1 MNLLKSGIFGDLQA
15 RLYSVE
21 FQKGRLPHNHIL
33 LWLSPNCKIRPYDI
47 DQLVL
52 AEIPCPDSEPELHDL
67 VKQYDSWPVRTL
79 PPQQSL
85 HARRA
90 KIWRCSKMFPE
101 EFIQAT
107 EQGQDGYPKYRGRTP
122 EDGGHTL
129 AIRKN
134 INGQE
139 IHQVIDNE

>member
-1 MNLLKSGIFGDLQA
+1 
-15 RLYSVE
+15 
-21 FQKGRLPHNHIL
+21 
-33 LWLSPNCKIRPYDI
+33 
-47 DQLVL
+47 
-52 AEIPCPDSEPELHDL
+52 
-67 VKQYDSWPVRTL
+67 
-79 PPQQSL
+79 
-85 HARRA
+85 
-90 KIWRCSKMFPE
+90 MFPE